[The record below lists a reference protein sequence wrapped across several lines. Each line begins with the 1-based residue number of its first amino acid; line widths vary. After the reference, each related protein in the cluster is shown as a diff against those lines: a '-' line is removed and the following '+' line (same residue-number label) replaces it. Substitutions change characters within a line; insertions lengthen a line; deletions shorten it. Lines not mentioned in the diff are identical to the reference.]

1 MASENTTDK
10 EFNSIPTFT
19 GENYSLW
26 SRKVSIYLQF
36 KNLYHF
42 LVLSKEDVEAKAAE
56 FYDEK
61 NDSLRRRIRKD
72 QEKATAAVLM
82 TLSDDLQARY
92 TDKKLEL
99 SELWILLKTE
109 YANANVATAFAL
121 ELKLRE

>member
-1 MASENTTDK
+1 VALVILHLD
-10 EFNSIPTFT
+10 FQ